1 MNLKDVLEKIELG
14 EGDYNA
20 KKLSE
25 EVEKDFDEI
34 LENYQYS
41 KLLKKLENDL
51 FEDVSS
57 KRYGSEIIPSL
68 RKIRMKVESIED
80 KNYPTEIYKKMK
92 TESVVENVNE
102 INSLLERKEIKK
114 SINLEKLA
122 SFIALTKKSLYEL
135 NEGEVE
141 LKKLSLFEES
151 FEKEISDKLNKI

>member
-141 LKKLSLFEES
+141 LKRLSLFEES